1 MATVYQSANGQW
13 IVFNNDIK
21 TFFSTQAEAE
31 NMATKLTFAT
41 QAQSDATTLAA
52 LGESLDAVVGVYFDR
67 GYDSGGSD
75 PIADIDIESL
85 SITAADLAAMVTLA
99 QQLANFLGNAAVA
112 TADYQA
118 TINTIRTDL

>member
-85 SITAADLAAMVTLA
+85 GITAADLAAMVTLA